1 MLEACKK
8 DLVIFEKI
16 IQSYRDDKIF
26 YLRLQPAASITCL
39 GLPKF
44 EKRNILILQCVPDWR
59 SMVNIFFG
67 KIKWEKNKAVPLD
80 GTRC

>member
-39 GLPKF
+39 GLPNVQQVKLMAL
-44 EKRNILILQCVPDWR
+44 N
-59 SMVNIFFG
+59 S
-67 KIKWEKNKAVPLD
+67 
-80 GTRC
+80 